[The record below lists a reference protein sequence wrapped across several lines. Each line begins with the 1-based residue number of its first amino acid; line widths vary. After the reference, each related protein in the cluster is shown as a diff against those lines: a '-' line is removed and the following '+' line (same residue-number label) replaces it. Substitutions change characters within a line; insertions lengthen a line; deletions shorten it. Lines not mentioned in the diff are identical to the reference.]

1 MSLARGSET
10 ETHGKGTGELRQRAV
25 ASLTSTHILSHR
37 NTHTHTHRG
46 GFLTGGSRNSSN
58 SSNKKRHAWAL

>member
-37 NTHTHTHRG
+37 NTHTHTQRR
-46 GFLTGGSRNSSN
+46 LSYQWV
-58 SSNKKRHAWAL
+58 KKFFKLFK